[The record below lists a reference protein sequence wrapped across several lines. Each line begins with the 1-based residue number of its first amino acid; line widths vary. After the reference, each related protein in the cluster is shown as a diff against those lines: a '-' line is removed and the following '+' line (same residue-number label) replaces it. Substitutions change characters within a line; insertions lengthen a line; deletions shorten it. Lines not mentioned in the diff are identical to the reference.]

1 MYSFASRTYDGQ
13 EADYADGQS
22 HKQNTCAV
30 VAVVSTGLSFLTL
43 DECTEC
49 TNNFNSL
56 SGEPGQTLL
65 VFRVAFT
72 IFLKLIQKLSLARVQ
87 HILLKFSRISFCS
100 SSLFDLFACDR
111 VGRACAARSS
121 VFSFSFCLGT
131 CTMLQQHKACV
142 TLERLPHY

>member
-72 IFLKLIQKLSLARVQ
+72 IFFKINSEA
-87 HILLKFSRISFCS
+87 F
-100 SSLFDLFACDR
+100 
-111 VGRACAARSS
+111 
-121 VFSFSFCLGT
+121 LGT
-131 CTMLQQHKACV
+131 CSAHFVKIFENQLLLFK
-142 TLERLPHY
+142 LI